1 MLCSDM
7 EGLHTKLYNS
17 LIIWGANLYNYR
29 VMLNHRILIM
39 NDGLEH
45 NVIKVK
51 PPLCFTRDNADAL
64 LRAIDTTL
72 EELQQ

>member
-1 MLCSDM
+1 MLILCSDI
-7 EGLHTKLYNS
+7 GDCLQSCITLLY
-17 LIIWGANLYNYR
+17 GANLYNYR

>member
-1 MLCSDM
+1 MLCSDV

-17 LIIWGANLYNYR
+17 LIWGANLYNYR

-39 NDGLEH
+39 NDGLER